1 MDPLTL
7 LSLGSAGL
15 GLVGNIAGQIGSG
28 SQRRKSSRF
37 IGTQREEA
45 QKDINDN
52 RKTYDREYNQ
62 DYFDTNAAQSSIK
75 QMDKNAKK
83 ANEAQ
88 DNQNI
93 RGGATADQNIASR
106 GRVQDAKQDAM
117 AALGGQG
124 TAYKQNLK
132 NQYLAQDGA
141 LKRRLRGYDSH
152 KINLYNQRAKSWGN
166 FASNAGD
173 LLSNGLSSFAD
184 NLGTTEKQQDDGD
197 EE

>member
-15 GLVGNIAGQIGSG
+15 GLVGNIGGQIGAG
-28 SQRRKSSRF
+28 SQHKKSSSF
-37 IGTQREEA
+37 IDTQRAEA

-52 RKTYDREYNQ
+52 RKTYDRESNQ
-62 DYFDTNAAQSSIK
+62 DYFDTNVAQSAIK

-88 DNQNI
+88 DNENI

-117 AALGGQG
+117 TALGGQG
-124 TAYKQNLK
+124 TAYKQSVK
-132 NQYLAQDGA
+132 SQFLAQDGA
-141 LKRRLRGYDSH
+141 LKSRLRGYDSH
-152 KINLYNQRAKSWGN
+152 KVNLYNQRAKSWGN
-166 FASNAGD
+166 FGSNAGD

-184 NLGTTEKQQDDGD
+184 GLGTTGKQQDDG
-197 EE
+197 EEE